1 MKKACL
7 VVLLATPLI
16 AQAETTLGLIATKSQ
31 SLYKDTD
38 AQFTVLPNISY
49 EAEHFYL
56 RFPEIGYR
64 ILPKQSVHNISV
76 GLSYESAGLDPDDS
90 NDTNIQLLDDRDAS
104 IMAFASYRLGP
115 ITTKIAQDVSGTH
128 DGYYA
133 QISTG
138 YPIQMAAWRVIP
150 SIAYRY
156 MDNKMSNHLFGVSQ
170 TESNRTGGAIDAY
183 KSDTVSFIRYGVR
196 GIYPVS
202 QHINL
207 MVGLS
212 HTHYADK
219 ILKSPIVEDNTVSS
233 LFAAVTLRF

>member
-1 MKKACL
+1 MKKTSL
-7 VVLLATPLI
+7 VVLLVAPLI
-16 AQAETTLGLIATKSQ
+16 AQAETTLGIIATQSQ
-31 SLYKDTD
+31 SVYKDTD
-38 AQFTVLPNISY
+38 SQSTLFPNVSY
-49 EAEHFYL
+49 DTEHFYL
-56 RFPEIGYR
+56 RFPEVGYR
-64 ILPKQSVHNISV
+64 ILPKQSVQNITI
-76 GLSYESAGLDPDDS
+76 GLSYESTGFDPDDS
-90 NDTNIQLLDDRDAS
+90 NDANIQLLDDRDAS

-115 ITTKIAQDVSGTH
+115 ITTKIAQDVSGEH

-183 KSDTVSFIRYGVR
+183 KSDAVSFIRYGVR
-196 GIYPVS
+196 GIYPAS
-202 QHINL
+202 QNINL

-212 HTHYADK
+212 HTHYTDK

-233 LFAAVTLRF
+233 LFAGVTLRF

>member
-7 VVLLATPLI
+7 VVLLTTPLI

-38 AQFTVLPNISY
+38 AQSTVLPNISY

-76 GLSYESAGLDPDDS
+76 GLSYESAGLDPDDPD
-90 NDTNIQLLDDRDAS
+90 DTN
-104 IMAFASYRLGP
+104 
-115 ITTKIAQDVSGTH
+115 
-128 DGYYA
+128 
-133 QISTG
+133 
-138 YPIQMAAWRVIP
+138 
-150 SIAYRY
+150 
-156 MDNKMSNHLFGVSQ
+156 
-170 TESNRTGGAIDAY
+170 
-183 KSDTVSFIRYGVR
+183 
-196 GIYPVS
+196 
-202 QHINL
+202 INL